1 MIIILLTLFLVAAT
15 TGVVGQATVTLPT
28 NWKNPANDSTAS
40 LGPTPIGTKRYP
52 SLVDPNAAGY
62 EFPACVS
69 EVSFGLGYCSINMGY
84 GGVPTTLFAIESS
97 YRYTMQQIG
106 PFLEDR
112 DKQIDALRANTA
124 AEIKLLSDANDAL
137 TKRITDLEAKLSKQD
152 QPK

>member
-1 MIIILLTLFLVAAT
+1 
-15 TGVVGQATVTLPT
+15 
-28 NWKNPANDSTAS
+28 
-40 LGPTPIGTKRYP
+40 
-52 SLVDPNAAGY
+52 
-62 EFPACVS
+62 
-69 EVSFGLGYCSINMGY
+69 
-84 GGVPTTLFAIESS
+84 
-97 YRYTMQQIG
+97 MQQIG